1 MPRTNYRKTNMT
13 NTYEVSFT
21 ATSNY
26 WIRVEAP
33 DAETAE
39 GLVKGFCFGH
49 QLGRR
54 NLNGATLIELTD
66 PEVTETVEV

>member
-1 MPRTNYRKTNMT
+1 MPPPTRKTNMT

-26 WIRVEAP
+26 WMRVEAP

-39 GLVKGFCFGH
+39 DLVEGFSPDINWDGA
-49 QLGRR
+49 
-54 NLNGATLIELTD
+54 NLLEIIE